1 MADSNLVTTCNL
13 HGQEYLFKM
22 NILCSNLEILITD
35 KSSGEEWQCSYD
47 AIYIENL
54 TQKTG
59 NFKQFDV
66 FVAMI
71 KSGLLRTSESVSLD
85 LLTFEDLEL
94 LRSRKITK
102 NVGSNTNN
110 RRYLIITYVVEFDK
124 IRYPLPLEYCGPPDP
139 LILQATIRRLETEL
153 AKTKEELALKANNS
167 EAKRIYYLQK
177 RVDELTEENQQ
188 LQEELRQLSRSLGK
202 KPRTQVLSLQKAV
215 NHLEKCV
222 VNERNS
228 HHELV
233 EKLRNDKESLVKEL
247 EKVKCSERCLKAKLN
262 QIGLGDHKLS
272 PIHKSSSRSIR
283 MMYRRHSPSPASD
296 VEGVSKHTVIHKTNS
311 RKSRQDWGDPRLSRT
326 LTKHTISR
334 DSSGSSTKFAD
345 ANLEYNPEISTRS
358 VSPSTSIRKS
368 KMKTTIN
375 KSRCSSIESRSSCSS
390 KASTSRNTKKKT
402 SKTDYR
408 KLEEKIEKLQKIL
421 HRSCTTFSGLK
432 QWKELKLLN
441 SANSSLLPNVLL
453 KNCYATSNIRTV
465 EEKPKKTIAA
475 RVVEG
480 APKYVQPYMKLMRID
495 RPIGSWLLFW
505 PCSWSTLPDIYMLG
519 LFGLGSF
526 VMRGAGCTINDM
538 WDRDIDAKVERTKD
552 RPLVNGDVSMK
563 QALVFL
569 AGQLSVGLAI
579 LLQLNWPSVILG
591 ASSLGLVVAYP
602 LMKRITYWPQLV
614 LGFTFNWGA
623 LLGYSAIHNYVNLS
637 VCLPLLG
644 IKSTA
649 IKFEENSNIWLS
661 GFAVTM
667 ISCLTYSGVMNH
679 QTFPYYVS
687 LGIISAHLANQIR
700 TLDINNANDCLFKF
714 VSNSR
719 IGLVLFLG
727 ITLGTLL
734 KEEGENTE
742 EEPDN
747 VLVA

>member
-311 RKSRQDWGDPRLSRT
+311 RKSRQDWGDPR
-326 LTKHTISR
+326 
-334 DSSGSSTKFAD
+334 
-345 ANLEYNPEISTRS
+345 
-358 VSPSTSIRKS
+358 
-368 KMKTTIN
+368 
-375 KSRCSSIESRSSCSS
+375 
-390 KASTSRNTKKKT
+390 
-402 SKTDYR
+402 
-408 KLEEKIEKLQKIL
+408 IL

-505 PCSWSTLPDIYMLG
+505 PCSTLPDIYMLG

-637 VCLPLLG
+637 VCLPLYIAG